1 MLTTINF
8 GFLRGHDLRLATL
21 GGQAEQYFR
30 DDPTTTI
37 GKLRQFAELLA
48 KLIAAHHAQYRG
60 ERETFDETLRRLSH
74 EGIIPRETANVFHAL
89 RKLGNDAVHEAKGNH
104 ADALRSLKFARQLG
118 IWFHRTYGRQRNFN
132 PGPFV
137 PPSKTSDATEALKDE
152 LAALQRKIAELT
164 EAAAGA
170 KRQAEELSRAREI
183 LEERL
188 QREAEERATWEQLA
202 RESEAARLELTSRV
216 ATRVVSPGGGM
227 FGKRTVGSV
236 SSLPSRVASVSSLPS
251 RSSLAAALPDHAI
264 AALQAA
270 AEAAPNGQM
279 VEFLQRGEQAATE
292 MDLDDAGTPLTFAF
306 EADSV
311 RAIPRKRNV
320 AGVFGRRRG
329 ISPLLTF
336 WRR

>member
-60 ERETFDETLRRLSH
+60 ERETFDETLRRLSD
-74 EGIIPRETANVFHAL
+74 ERIIPRETANVFHAL

-118 IWFHRTYGRQRNFN
+118 IWFHRTYGRHQNFN

-137 PPSKTSDATEALKDE
+137 PPSKTSDATEALKE
-152 LAALQRKIAELT
+152 EVAALQRKIAELT

-170 KRQAEELSRAREI
+170 KRQAEELSFAREI

-216 ATRVVSPGGGM
+216 ATRGASPGGGM
-227 FGKRTVGSV
+227 FGKRTSGSV
-236 SSLPSRVASVSSLPS
+236 SVSCVASVSSLPS
-251 RSSLAAALPDHAI
+251 RSALAAALPDHAI

-270 AEAAPNGQM
+270 AQAASKEQM

-292 MDLDDAGTPLTFAF
+292 INLDDAGTPLTFAF
-306 EADSV
+306 DEDDSGRLIPKKQNVPEA
-311 RAIPRKRNV
+311 
-320 AGVFGRRRG
+320 FGRRRG
-329 ISPLLTF
+329 MSPLLTF

>member
-8 GFLRGHDLRLATL
+8 GFLRSHDLRLATL

-30 DDPTTTI
+30 DDPATTI

-48 KLIAAHHAQYRG
+48 KLIAAHHAKYRG
-60 ERETFDETLRRLSH
+60 ERETFDETLRRLSD
-74 EGIIPRETANVFHAL
+74 ERIIPRETASVFHAL
-89 RKLGNDAVHEAKGNH
+89 RKMGNDAVHEAKGNH

-118 IWFHRTYGRQRNFN
+118 IWFHRTYGRQQNFN

-137 PPSKTSDATEALKDE
+137 PPSKTSDATEALKE
-152 LAALQRKIAELT
+152 EVAALQRKIAELT

-170 KRQAEELSRAREI
+170 KRQAEELSLAREI

-202 RESEAARLELTSRV
+202 RESEAARLELTSR
-216 ATRVVSPGGGM
+216 ATRGASSGGGM
-227 FGKRTVGSV
+227 FGKRNSGSSV
-236 SSLPSRVASVSSLPS
+236 SCVLPPRPA
-251 RSSLAAALPDHAI
+251 LAAAPPDHAI

-270 AEAAPNGQM
+270 AQAASKEQM

-292 MDLDDAGTPLTFAF
+292 ISLDDAGTPLTFAF
-306 EADSV
+306 DEDDSG
-311 RAIPRKRNV
+311 RPIPKKQNV
-320 AGVFGRRRG
+320 AEAFGRRKG